1 MRDVWIIAME
11 DSLDL
16 IMLSAFRYALG
27 RQSYIVKTV
36 IDFIRDYWYIIAKP
50 QLQIMIKEIEEA
62 QRENRLGNKDIDEP
76 EWISLKNFLESKI
89 NDVER

>member
-1 MRDVWIIAME
+1 MREVWMIAM
-11 DSLDL
+11 DDNLDL
-16 IMLSAFRYALG
+16 IMLAAFRYALG
-27 RQSYIVKTV
+27 RRTYIVRTV
-36 IDFIRDYWYIIAKP
+36 TDFIRNYWPIIAKP
-50 QLQIMIKEIEEA
+50 QLQIIIKEIEEA